1 MHSCA
6 PHFLNLGILAH
17 IDAGKTSLTERL
29 LHAAGVIDEI
39 GRVDDGNTRT
49 DSLAL
54 ERQRGITIKSAVV
67 SFVIEAP
74 RGGARDGTPG
84 DGTAGDGMPG
94 DGVTVNLI
102 DTPGHPDFIAEVE
115 RVLSVLDGAVL
126 VISAVEGV
134 QAQTRVLLRTLR
146 RLRIPTLI
154 FVNKADRRGAR
165 YEGVLRH
172 IAERLT
178 PDIVP
183 MGTVSGLGTRE
194 ADFTAY
200 AAHPRAGTGPKNH
213 TARLTDLL
221 TSHDDA
227 LLAAYLDDATSLS
240 YDRLRTE
247 LARQTRR
254 ALVHPVFFGSAV
266 TGMGVAELMDGI
278 RELLPSSPGDAEGP
292 VSGSV
297 FKVERG
303 AAGEK
308 IAYVRMFSGTVR
320 TRDRLDITTYGEHGH
335 ATRREGKVTAVNV
348 FDRGTDVRGP
358 EVRAGRIGRL
368 WGLGDIRIGD
378 VIGVPGEGVG
388 PSAHFFAP
396 PTLETVVSPLRPADR
411 GALHLALTQLAEQ
424 DPLIDLRQDD
434 IRQEVSVSLYGEVQ
448 KEVIQATLAEDFG
461 LDVAFR
467 ETTTICVER
476 VVGTGSAFELIDK
489 EPNPFLA
496 TVGLRVEPAPVGA
509 GVLFRLGVELG
520 SMPYAFFRAV
530 EETVGETLRQGLYGW
545 RVPDCAVTMTH
556 CGYWPR
562 QSHAHGTF
570 DKSMSSTAGDF
581 RNLTPLVL
589 MDALRAAGTAVY
601 EPMHRFRLDVPADT
615 VGAVLPALARLRAVP
630 HTPTAAGASYRLE
643 GDVPAQRVHA
653 LEQLL
658 PGLTRGE
665 AELETAFDH
674 YEPVRGDT
682 PPTRERTDHDPL
694 NRKEYL
700 LRVVRRTSGGGR
712 EGQGSRAARGSRE
725 GAVGH

>member
-1 MHSCA
+1 MQSSA
-6 PHFLNLGILAH
+6 PHTLNLGILAH

-29 LHAAGVIDEI
+29 LHAAGVIDEV
-39 GRVDDGNTRT
+39 GRVDDGSTRT

-74 RGGARDGTPG
+74 ES
-84 DGTAGDGMPG
+84 AGPDAGR
-94 DGVTVNLI
+94 GVTVNLI

-154 FVNKADRRGAR
+154 FVNKADRGGAR
-165 YEGVLRH
+165 YEGVLAH

-183 MGTVSGLGTRE
+183 MGTVPGLGTRG
-194 ADFTAY
+194 ARFVPFTAED
-200 AAHPRAGTGPKNH
+200 TGDGRGSGGGSF
-213 TARLTDLL
+213 TARLTELL
-221 TSHDDA
+221 AGHDDTV
-227 LLAAYLDDATSLS
+227 LSAYVEDAPSLS

-254 ALVHPVFFGSAV
+254 ALVHPVFFGSAM
-266 TGMGVAELMDGI
+266 TGVGVAELAEGI
-278 RELLPSSPGDAEGP
+278 RELLPSDAGDAEGP

-320 TRDRLDITTYGEHGH
+320 TRDRVDIS
-335 ATRREGKVTAVNV
+335 ADREGKVTAVSV
-348 FDRGTDVRGP
+348 FDQGTDVRRA
-358 EVRAGRIGRL
+358 EVGAGQIGKL
-368 WGLGDIRIGD
+368 WGLGDVRIGD
-378 VIGVPGEGVG
+378 VIGLPRKGVEPAG
-388 PSAHFFAP
+388 QHFAP
-396 PTLETVVSPLRPADR
+396 PTLETVVTPLRPADR
-411 GALHLALTQLAEQ
+411 GALHVALTQLAEQ
-424 DPLIDLRQDD
+424 DPLIGLRQDAL
-434 IRQEVSVSLYGEVQ
+434 RQEVSVSLYGEVQ

-461 LDVAFR
+461 LDVSFR

-476 VVGTGSAFELIDK
+476 VVGTGAAFEIIDK
-489 EPNPFLA
+489 DPNPFLA

-509 GVLFRLGVELG
+509 GVEFRLGVELG

-530 EETVGETLRQGLYGW
+530 EETVRETLHQGIHGW
-545 RVPDCAVTMTH
+545 RIPDCTVTMTH
-556 CGYWPR
+556 SGYWPR

-589 MDALRAAGTAVY
+589 MDALRRAGTAVH

-615 VGAVLPALARLRAVP
+615 FGAVLPVLARLRAVP
-630 HTPTAAGASYRLE
+630 HAPATSGTSYHLE
-643 GDVPAQRVHA
+643 GDIPAQQVHA

-665 AELETAFDH
+665 GELESAFDH
-674 YEPVRGDT
+674 YAPVRGE

-694 NRKEYL
+694 SRKDYL
-700 LRVVRRTSGGGR
+700 LRVVRRTSGAGRDGGA
-712 EGQGSRAARGSRE
+712 G
-725 GAVGH
+725 